1 MPELLWRQTAREDLR
16 SIIDYIASDN
26 PPAALGLLDKIEAK
40 VSRLPEG
47 PRHYRRGRVAGTR
60 EMVVHKNYI
69 VVYSETPEIIVILR
83 VLHAAQLWP

>member
-16 SIIDYIASDN
+16 SIIAYIAEDN
-26 PPAALGLLDKIEAK
+26 PDAALGLLDEIEAK

-47 PRHYRRGRVAGTR
+47 PRHYRQGRVAGTR
-60 EMVVHKNYI
+60 EMVVHTNYI
-69 VVYSETPEIIVILR
+69 VVYSEAPETIVILR